1 MQPVNYSRRTV
12 LIGAAA
18 LAGIL
23 SFAAISG
30 SANAQDEDTL
40 RVVMQADVRIV
51 DPIWTTSYIVRDHG
65 YMIYDTLFAMDA
77 NGEIQPQMVDRYT
90 VSEDKLTYTFTL
102 RGGLLWHDN
111 QPVTT
116 ADIIPSIKRWAA
128 RDALGQTVM
137 TFVTSIEAKDD
148 LTFEIK
154 LKEPTGLLI
163 FALGKPSSNV
173 PFMMPK
179 RIAET
184 DPNTQISEF
193 IGSGPFVFMSDEWRP
208 GDKAVYTKFEG
219 YKPRSEAPSGL
230 TGGKVAKVSRVEWRV
245 IADQQQAVNALL
257 NGEIDII
264 QQPGADLFPLLKD
277 DPSIKIVDWN
287 PYGYQFNLRFN
298 QAVKP
303 FDNPKIRQAALY
315 ALNQEDF
322 LQAAIGNPEYYTVC
336 KAMFVCGTQLETI
349 AGMEDKLESNFAK
362 SKQLLADAGYDGE
375 PVVLL
380 HSTDLPALTNIAPVA
395 KSLLE
400 RGGFVVDMQSMDW
413 QTVLSRRVRKEPP
426 SQGGW
431 NAMAT
436 YWSSADVLNPV
447 MGAFFNASGDKA
459 AFGWPNDPEMEELRR
474 RFVRA
479 DALEE
484 QKGIAEAVQLREA
497 ESPTHIVLG
506 QFNLPGATR
515 SNVSGWIPAA
525 APVFWNIEKG
535 NGGE

>member
-1 MQPVNYSRRTV
+1 MPSMKILRRSF
-12 LIGAAA
+12 IAA
-18 LAGIL
+18 LAATGGMMSL
-23 SFAAISG
+23 PAFVLAEG
-30 SANAQDEDTL
+30 EGDKDTL
-40 RVVMQADVRIV
+40 RVVMQGDVRIV
-51 DPIWTTSYIVRDHG
+51 DPIWTTAYIVRDHG

-77 NGEIQPQMVDRYT
+77 NGDIQPQMVDRYT

-102 RGGLLWHDN
+102 RSGLLWHDN

-137 TFVTSIEAKDD
+137 TFVANIEAKDD

-154 LKEPTGLLI
+154 LKEPTGLLV

-193 IGSGPFVFMSDEWRP
+193 IGSGPFVFKADEWRP

-230 TGGKVAKVSRVEWRV
+230 AGGKIAKVKRVEWRV

-264 QQPGADLFPLLKD
+264 QQPGPDLFPLLKD
-277 DPSIKIVDWN
+277 DPSVKIVDWN
-287 PYGYQFNLRFN
+287 PYGYQYNLRFN

-322 LQAAIGNPEYYTVC
+322 LQAAIGNPEFYTTC
-336 KAMFVCGTQLETI
+336 KAMFVCGTALETT
-349 AGMEDKLESNFAK
+349 AGMEDKLDSNFEK
-362 SKQLLADAGYDGE
+362 SKQLLAEAGYKGE

-380 HSTDLPALTNIAPVA
+380 HSTDLPVLTNIAPVA

-413 QTVLSRRVRKEPP
+413 QTVLSRRVRKDPP

-431 NAMAT
+431 NAMVT

-459 AFGWPNDPEMEELRR
+459 AFGWPNDPKMEELRR
-474 RFVRA
+474 QF
-479 DALEE
+479 ALAGTPEE
-484 QKGIAEAVQLREA
+484 RKSTAEAVQLREA
-497 ESPTHIVLG
+497 ESPTHLVLG
-506 QFNLPGATR
+506 QFNLPGAAR
-515 SNVSGWIPAA
+515 SNVAGWIPAA
-525 APVFWNIEKG
+525 APVFWNIEKID
-535 NGGE
+535 E